1 MFADSGKAV
10 SRSLLLLFWSNG
22 NFAERHNPL
31 LQNRMLLFLRASI
44 VTVIFIYQIQF
55 WYAPLIRLWCVS
67 LYKWCLGLRLLD
79 NLWSALRG
87 KGLGAC
93 SQWVKNTK
101 YILYSITYLYMEW
114 HWMSMHNQ
122 IFLCFL
128 SEFWSMKIVFESSD
142 LNSNLVRQAASF
154 SGENSPLRIR

>member
-31 LQNRMLLFLRASI
+31 LRNRMLLFLRASI

-67 LYKWCLGLRLLD
+67 LYKRCLGLRLLD

-93 SQWVKNTK
+93 SQWVKNTI

-114 HWMSMHNQ
+114 HWMSMHDQ
-122 IFLCFL
+122 IFLCFFERILVHEIRVWKFRFEL
-128 SEFWSMKIVFESSD
+128 SSGASSSKFFWWKFTS
-142 LNSNLVRQAASF
+142 
-154 SGENSPLRIR
+154 